1 MGYLRDIC
9 GIFVNLADHSLTVQ
23 SMEEERKRS
32 EKSMLPLLSWQL
44 TLSNIF
50 FYFVTH
56 SFVNMLE
63 ATVELDDP
71 FYFFVCENIPTS
83 SFQHPRKNII
93 TRSSEMIDEYST
105 GLQQS
110 S

>member
-1 MGYLRDIC
+1 M
-9 GIFVNLADHSLTVQ
+9 NLADHILTVQ
-23 SMEEERKRS
+23 SMEEERNRS

-71 FYFFVCENIPTS
+71 VYFFVCELRLDL
-83 SFQHPRKNII
+83 QV
-93 TRSSEMIDEYST
+93 TRLDLVKHVHY
-105 GLQQS
+105 LN
-110 S
+110 

>member
-1 MGYLRDIC
+1 MCDNQAVFGDFSGCVGYLRDIC

-23 SMEEERKRS
+23 SMEEERYRS

-44 TLSNIF
+44 TLSNVF

-63 ATVELDDP
+63 ANVKLNDP
-71 FYFFVCENIPTS
+71 VYFFV
-83 SFQHPRKNII
+83 
-93 TRSSEMIDEYST
+93 
-105 GLQQS
+105 
-110 S
+110 

>member
-1 MGYLRDIC
+1 MGRLS
-9 GIFVNLADHSLTVQ
+9 FTDHSLTVQ
-23 SMEEERKRS
+23 SMEEERNRS

-44 TLSNIF
+44 TLSNVFF

-56 SFVNMLE
+56 PFVNMLE

-71 FYFFVCENIPTS
+71 VYFFVCENIPTS